1 MHVIRPLIDS
11 VRIAVLVGLALMTAV
26 PGRALDDP
34 TGDAVAADV
43 AALWVPSLALAGLT
57 AIFVVGALLGRVS
70 SSGLRDQRPWT
81 LAVEGVVAATLAL
94 VPAPQWIAWAGV
106 TPATAALTDGWAAP
120 LAAVWLTVV
129 IASAVRR
136 RSHVPT
142 SERQSIFT

>member
-1 MHVIRPLIDS
+1 MHVVRLLIDS

-26 PGRALDDP
+26 PGRALDP

-81 LAVEGVVAATLAL
+81 LAVEGTVAATLAL

-106 TPATAALTDGWAAP
+106 TPATAAITDGWAAP